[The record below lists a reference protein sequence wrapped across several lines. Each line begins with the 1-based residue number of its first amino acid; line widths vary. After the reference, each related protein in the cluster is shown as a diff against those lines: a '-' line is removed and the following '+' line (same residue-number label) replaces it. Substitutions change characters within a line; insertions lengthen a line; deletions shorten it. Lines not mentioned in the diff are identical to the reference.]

1 MTEQPHRVHR
11 AISRCERERT
21 NCENSSVEGGALLV
35 LVAAMSQL
43 SSLHSS
49 ARKLTLELR
58 QGVVRASPPPR
69 HRRRVQLVRML
80 GVRSAV
86 LMKFHRR
93 ATAYSVRGDLE
104 TAG

>member
-11 AISRCERERT
+11 AISRCEREDKLRD
-21 NCENSSVEGGALLV
+21 SSVEGGALLV